1 MPTEVIDAL
10 AGLSVE
16 QAVAL
21 AIATFSASLVP
32 FFLLVDVQQFVP
44 QRVRDAHLAER
55 AALHALQARDR
66 ARRGLVAA
74 LLAVLTHLDTTSSA
88 PKKGATR

>member
-21 AIATFSASLVP
+21 ATAVFSASLVP

-44 QRVRDAHLAER
+44 QRVRDAHLGEWAV
-55 AALHALQARDR
+55 LHAEKAVLQARI
-66 ARRGLVAA
+66 ALVAA
-74 LLAVLTHLDTTSSA
+74 LLIAVAHLDSS
-88 PKKGATR
+88 PISKKGDA